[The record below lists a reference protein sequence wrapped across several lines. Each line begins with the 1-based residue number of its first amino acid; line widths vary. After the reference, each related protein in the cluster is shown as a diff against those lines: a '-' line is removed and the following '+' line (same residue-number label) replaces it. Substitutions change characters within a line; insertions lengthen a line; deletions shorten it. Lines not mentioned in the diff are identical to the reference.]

1 MDAAMAMPEPKA
13 LGIIAGKGSLPGR
26 IIDNC
31 RRQGREVFVLAF
43 EDATDPGI
51 LQDVPYEYVRLGAV
65 GHALELFRNAD
76 VEQVVMAGRIERPSI
91 ADLRPDWKG
100 TQLLAR
106 IGTSLFSGD
115 DKVLRTVVEFFEE
128 EGFEILG
135 VEQVLDD
142 VLATE
147 GPLGNVYPDKQAQAD
162 IARGVEVAKAIGALD
177 VGQAVM
183 VQRGCILG
191 VEAVEGTDKLIHRC
205 AELKIAERG
214 GVLVKVSKPGQE
226 RRVDLPTIGI
236 HTIHAL
242 ADAGFAGVAVEA
254 GNSLVLDRREVIM
267 QANQL
272 GLFVVGFTQ
281 Q

>member
-1 MDAAMAMPEPKA
+1 MQAAPQNKT

-31 RRQGREVFVLAF
+31 RRQGRDVFVLAF
-43 EDATDPGI
+43 EDATDPSI
-51 LQDVPYEYVRLGAV
+51 LEDVPYEYVRLGAV
-65 GHALELFRNAD
+65 GHALELFRSAG
-76 VEQVVMAGRIERPSI
+76 VGQVVMAGRIERPSI

-106 IGTSLFSGD
+106 IGTSLFAGD

-142 VLATE
+142 VLASE
-147 GPLGNVYPDKQAQAD
+147 GPLGNVYPDKQTQAD

-191 VEAVEGTDKLIHRC
+191 VEAVEGTDNLIKRC

-236 HTIHAL
+236 HTIMAL
-242 ADAGFAGVAVEA
+242 AEAGFAGVAVEA
-254 GNSLVLDRREVIM
+254 GNSLVLDRRELIM